1 MQKSFHGAQ
10 VKLPRG
16 ALGTGGLYMVGNRD
30 IFLDRTMLGSYTLQL
45 NHCGIQKCVPGYTWG
60 FAMRPYHLIH
70 FVWDGKGTLYT
81 NKKTYNLR
89 KGQAFYIPVGA
100 SGSYQADP
108 VDPWLYSWIGF
119 YADSRSPLPGRLF
132 GAGNILDLAIP
143 LPELE
148 QLFLSIISVTDRR
161 LCGLETYR
169 ETDFPGECFF
179 PITEFPKSLEANSRM
194 LHLFSRLLE
203 TQEEV
208 LPPSLKGIN
217 PACDARAYIDACYSE
232 PVKIQDIARALHVH
246 PNYLCTVFKKT
257 YGQSPGEYLRTI
269 RMEHA
274 AMLLHLTS
282 HPVSAVAQAVGYTNP
297 LQFSTAFKS
306 HYHVPPT
313 VYRKQSR

>member
-1 MQKSFHGAQ
+1 
-10 VKLPRG
+10 
-16 ALGTGGLYMVGNRD
+16 
-30 IFLDRTMLGSYTLQL
+30 
-45 NHCGIQKCVPGYTWG
+45 
-60 FAMRPYHLIH
+60 
-70 FVWDGKGTLYT
+70 
-81 NKKTYNLR
+81 
-89 KGQAFYIPVGA
+89 
-100 SGSYQADP
+100 
-108 VDPWLYSWIGF
+108 
-119 YADSRSPLPGRLF
+119 
-132 GAGNILDLAIP
+132 
-143 LPELE
+143 
-148 QLFLSIISVTDRR
+148 
-161 LCGLETYR
+161 
-169 ETDFPGECFF
+169 
-179 PITEFPKSLEANSRM
+179 M
-194 LHLFSRLLE
+194 LHLFPRLLQ
-203 TQEEV
+203 TQQEV
-208 LPPSLKGIN
+208 RPPSLKGIN